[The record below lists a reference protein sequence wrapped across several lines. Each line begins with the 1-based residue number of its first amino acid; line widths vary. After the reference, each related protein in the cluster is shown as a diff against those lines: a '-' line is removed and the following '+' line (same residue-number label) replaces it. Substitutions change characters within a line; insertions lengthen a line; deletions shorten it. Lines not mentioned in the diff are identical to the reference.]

1 MGMEQVTRLLKQEQ
15 NAILNRWLR
24 LILETYNPESAS
36 RLLKEKNQFSNP
48 VGHTL
53 RQGLEGVYAEL
64 SGELRPDKM
73 RSYLDM
79 IIRIRAVQEFSPAR
93 AVAFVFLLKNII
105 REESKKEAWTNL
117 ISQEDLVEFEQK
129 VDEMALLAFN
139 VYSDCRERLYEL
151 RVNEVKN
158 RSFRLLQ
165 RANLLAEIPESE
177 RGSGDSDA

>member
-1 MGMEQVTRLLKQEQ
+1 MTPRLSDRALLVLLA
-15 NAILNRWLR
+15 AIAALGPIATNLYLPALPAVREHFGAQ
-24 LILETYNPESAS
+24 LETEAPAAF
-36 RLLKEKNQFSNP
+36 RAAHRALFDWFRK
-48 VGHTL
+48 TML
-53 RQGLEGVYAEL
+53 RDG
-64 SGELRPDKM
+64 M
-73 RSYLDM
+73 
-79 IIRIRAVQEFSPAR
+79 
-93 AVAFVFLLKNII
+93 
-105 REESKKEAWTNL
+105 

-165 RANLLAEIPESE
+165 RADLLAEIPESE